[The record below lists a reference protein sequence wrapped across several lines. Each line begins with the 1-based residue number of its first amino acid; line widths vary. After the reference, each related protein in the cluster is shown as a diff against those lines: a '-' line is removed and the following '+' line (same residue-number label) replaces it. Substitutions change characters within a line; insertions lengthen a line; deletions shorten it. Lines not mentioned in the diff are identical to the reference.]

1 MSLESSS
8 QVQAFDW
15 KTLLFSFQGRTR
27 RSHFWIGW
35 LIVQGLGFVL
45 GFIPVV
51 GILGLVLIWPNLAIN
66 VKRLHDM
73 GKSGW
78 LQLIPIVIFIVAIV
92 VGVIAGG
99 AAAVMG
105 AMSGHSDAEA
115 GMAAL
120 GGLGLFFIMLCL
132 AGLVGLIF
140 LLWVGVSPTQPGE
153 NRYGP
158 EPGTGAATPP
168 ATV

>member
-1 MSLESSS
+1 MDF
-8 QVQAFDW
+8 Q
-15 KTLLFSFQGRTR
+15 KLFLSADGRIGR
-27 RSHFWIGW
+27 GEFWAGW
-35 LIVQGLGFVL
+35 CILFVINL
-45 GFIPVV
+45 VVHFIP
-51 GILGLVLIWPNLAIN
+51 GPGQLIALVLIYPW
-66 VKRLHDM
+66 VCVYSKRLHDM

-78 LQLIPIVIFIVAIV
+78 LQLIPIVVFLVAII

-99 AAAVMG
+99 TAAIMG

-120 GGLGLFFIMLCL
+120 GGLGLFFILLCL
-132 AGLVGLIF
+132 ALLVSLIF
-140 LLWVGVSPTQPGE
+140 LLWVGISPTQPGE

-158 EPGTGAATPP
+158 EPGTGATTPP